1 MDNILKEPVENAKQ
15 FVADHKYEFT
25 VGAIV
30 VGAVTA
36 LAVVKCMGEPDELI
50 DVTEPEA
57 IEDSSDDV
65 DSTSVEE

>member
-1 MDNILKEPVENAKQ
+1 MKEQFEKAKK
-15 FVADHKYEFT
+15 FVVDHKYEFT
-25 VGAIV
+25 VGTIV

-65 DSTSVEE
+65 ESTSVEE

>member
-1 MDNILKEPVENAKQ
+1 MKEQFEKAKK
-15 FVADHKYEFT
+15 FVVDHKYEFT

-50 DVTEPEA
+50 DATEPEA

>member
-1 MDNILKEPVENAKQ
+1 MKEQFEKAKK
-15 FVADHKYEFT
+15 FMVDHKYEFT

-36 LAVVKCMGEPDELI
+36 LAVVKCIGEPDELI

-57 IEDSSDDV
+57 IE
-65 DSTSVEE
+65 E

>member
-1 MDNILKEPVENAKQ
+1 MV
-15 FVADHKYEFT
+15 DHKYEFT

-36 LAVVKCMGEPDELI
+36 LAVVKCIGEPDELI

>member
-1 MDNILKEPVENAKQ
+1 MKEQFKKAKK
-15 FVADHKYEFT
+15 FVVDHKYEFT

-36 LAVVKCMGEPDELI
+36 LAVVKCIGKPDELI

>member
-1 MDNILKEPVENAKQ
+1 MKEQ
-15 FVADHKYEFT
+15 FEKTKKFVVDHKYEFT

-30 VGAVTA
+30 VGAVAA
-36 LAVVKCMGEPDELI
+36 LAVVKSIGEPDELI

>member
-1 MDNILKEPVENAKQ
+1 MREQFKTAKK
-15 FVADHKYEFT
+15 FGADHKYDFT

-36 LAVVKCMGEPDELI
+36 LAVVKCIGEPDELI

>member
-1 MDNILKEPVENAKQ
+1 MKEQFEKAKK
-15 FVADHKYEFT
+15 FVVDHKYEFT

-36 LAVVKCMGEPDELI
+36 LSVVKCMGEPDELI

>member
-1 MDNILKEPVENAKQ
+1 MKEQFKKAKK

-36 LAVVKCMGEPDELI
+36 LAIVKRTSESDTPI
-50 DVTEPEA
+50 DVTEPKA
-57 IEDSSDDV
+57 IEDSSDDA
-65 DSTSVEE
+65 DFTSVEE

>member
-1 MDNILKEPVENAKQ
+1 MKEQFEKAKK
-15 FVADHKYEFT
+15 FVVDHKYEFT
-25 VGAIV
+25 VGTIV

-36 LAVVKCMGEPDELI
+36 LAIVKCIGEPDEVI

>member
-1 MDNILKEPVENAKQ
+1 MKEQFEKAKK
-15 FVADHKYEFT
+15 FVVGHKYEFT

-36 LAVVKCMGEPDELI
+36 LAVVKFIGEPDELI
-50 DVTEPEA
+50 DATEPEA